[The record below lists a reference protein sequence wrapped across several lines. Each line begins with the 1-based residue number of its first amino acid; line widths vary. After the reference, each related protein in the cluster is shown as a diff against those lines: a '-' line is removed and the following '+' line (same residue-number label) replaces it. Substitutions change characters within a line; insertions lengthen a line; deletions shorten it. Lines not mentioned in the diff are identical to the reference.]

1 MISREHS
8 ICSGNVR
15 PEAQGGTHRVI
26 IASGAFAFR
35 AKERRSEKGMV
46 AT

>member
-1 MISREHS
+1 MINKEHS

-15 PEAQGGTHRVI
+15 PEARGGTDSVI

-35 AKERRSEKGMV
+35 AKERQSEKRMV
-46 AT
+46 VT

>member
-1 MISREHS
+1 MINKEHS
-8 ICSGNVR
+8 LCSGNMR
-15 PEAQGGTHRVI
+15 PEAQGGTDSVI

-35 AKERRSEKGMV
+35 AKERQSETRMP